1 MTGVLEVSQIE
12 FRSMFE
18 NLQGWSSYDV
28 LYSPTKERMAE
39 RDMTAS
45 ALQEPRNGHSSTRI
59 TVLISGSGTNL
70 QALIDACA
78 TNALPST
85 GIVRVISNRKDAYG
99 LIRAAKATPPIP
111 TIYHNLVKY
120 KKEYPK
126 TDEGVQQARKA
137 YDAELARLV
146 LADRPDLVVCAG
158 WMHILA
164 DDFLDP
170 LKEAKVPVINLHPAL
185 PGQFNGANA
194 IQRAYAAFQ
203 QGNVQETGV
212 MVHYVISE
220 VDMGEPILVRK
231 IPMIAAESEAD
242 LEERIHRVEWEIIVA
257 GTKLVVQRLR
267 EEQSLDD
274 RPAP

>member
-1 MTGVLEVSQIE
+1 MDH
-12 FRSMFE
+12 RNMP
-18 NLQGWSSYDV
+18 
-28 LYSPTKERMAE
+28 PT
-39 RDMTAS
+39 
-45 ALQEPRNGHSSTRI
+45 ALRNQQNAHSSTRI
-59 TVLISGSGTNL
+59 TVLISGNGTNL

-78 TNALPST
+78 TNTLPSSS
-85 GIVRVISNRKDAYG
+85 IVRVISNRKDAYG
-99 LIRAAKATPPIP
+99 LIRAATATPPIP

-170 LKEAKVPVINLHPAL
+170 LKEADVPVINLHPAL

-194 IQRAYAAFQ
+194 IQRAHAAFQ
-203 QGNVQETGV
+203 RGDIQETGV

-231 IPMIAAESEAD
+231 VIMVEGESEGGLA
-242 LEERIHRVEWEIIVA
+242 ERIHRVEWEIIVA
-257 GTKLVVQRLR
+257 GTEIVVTRLKGR
-267 EEQSLDD
+267 EQS
-274 RPAP
+274 